1 MRLTGF
7 GRFAVAATV
16 VSALTIPAAAWAQKQ
31 TENVDRTVAFPSGGT
46 LVLKNFSGDVHITG
60 TGGRDVVIKATRRA
74 EREQLDHIK
83 LDISTS
89 GSTVTIN
96 ANKRDAD
103 WEDHKDNV
111 VETTFEIQLP
121 SAAMLDVDVFSSDL
135 DIKGITG
142 SQKLNTFSGEIVVA
156 GAKGALR
163 AKTFSAGISL
173 DATGAGSSP
182 EISAETFSGGIK
194 TRLAA
199 EAKGEVSFNTFSGN
213 FDSDIPLTVRSMGK
227 KKVSGT
233 LAGGSGNETLHFKT
247 FSGDVKVT
255 K

>member
-16 VSALTIPAAAWAQKQ
+16 VSALSIPTAAKAQKQ

-60 TGGRDVVIKATRRA
+60 SGGRDVVIKATRKA

-83 LDISTS
+83 LDVSTE
-89 GSTVTIN
+89 GSSVVIN
-96 ANKRDAD
+96 ANKRDAG

-111 VETTFEIQLP
+111 VETTFEIQVP
-121 SAAMLDVDVFSSDL
+121 SAAMLDVDAFSSDL
-135 DIKGITG
+135 DIKGVTG
-142 SQKLNTFSGEIVVA
+142 SQKLNTFSGKIVVA
-156 GAKGALR
+156 GAKGALK
-163 AKTFSAGISL
+163 AKAFSGDISL

-182 EISAETFSGGIK
+182 EINAETFSGTIK
-194 TRLAA
+194 TRLSGD
-199 EAKGEVSFNTFSGN
+199 AKGEVNFNTFSGS

-227 KKVSGT
+227 KKVSGQ
-233 LAGGSGNETLHFKT
+233 LPGGSGNETLYFKT